1 MKKFVTFAALAGAAL
16 ALSACGGKT
25 EEAPAAE
32 PTAEEMMAPVET
44 PMADATAASDAMV
57 DEAATAAEGQDP
69 TGNPIGPGKSAPA
82 AE

>member
-1 MKKFVTFAALAGAAL
+1 MKKFVMFAGLAGAAL
-16 ALSACGGKT
+16 ALSACGKKA

-44 PMADATAASDAMV
+44 PMADATAEMV

>member
-1 MKKFVTFAALAGAAL
+1 MKTFVMFAGLAGAAL

-32 PTAEEMMAPVET
+32 PTAEEMMAPAET
-44 PMADATAASDAMV
+44 PMADATPEMV